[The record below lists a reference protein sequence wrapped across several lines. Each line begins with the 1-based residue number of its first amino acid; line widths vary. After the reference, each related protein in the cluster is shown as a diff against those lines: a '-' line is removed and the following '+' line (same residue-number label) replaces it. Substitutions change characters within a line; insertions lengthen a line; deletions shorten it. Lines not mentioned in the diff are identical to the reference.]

1 LTQTPDVCE
10 FEMKSQPAHE
20 APPLMST
27 TCALALPIRDRAVAA
42 AMADAA
48 PSEQPRVWFEG
59 ISDSGMGTD
68 ARKGKNGRAK
78 RPEEGFEDPMIAYP
92 ELGTDFRQG

>member
-1 LTQTPDVCE
+1 
-10 FEMKSQPAHE
+10 MR
-20 APPLMST
+20 M
-27 TCALALPIRDRAVAA
+27 
-42 AMADAA
+42 
-48 PSEQPRVWFEG
+48 
-59 ISDSGMGTD
+59 D